1 MNNKIIIRA
10 AVEDE
15 LPILREFEQGI
26 ITVERPLNASLKKE
40 KICYYDIGALIKAD
54 TSTVMVAVDEDKIVA
69 SGYARIKQSK
79 AHLSHE
85 NHAYLGFMYV
95 DPDYRGQGLN
105 QRIIQTLITWGK
117 EQGMKDFYLEA
128 YSANHSAIRAY
139 EKMGFSQSLVEMKLS
154 I

>member
-1 MNNKIIIRA
+1 MNNKISIRA

-26 ITVERPLNASLKKE
+26 ITVERPLNDSLRLDE
-40 KICYYDIGALIKAD
+40 ICYYDIGALIKGD
-54 TSTVMVAVDEDKIVA
+54 NSIVLVAEDAGKIVA

-79 AHLSHE
+79 AHLKHE

-95 DPDYRGQGLN
+95 APDYRGQGLN
-105 QRIIQTLITWGK
+105 QRIIEALIVWGK
-117 EQGMKDFYLEA
+117 TQGMQDFYLEA
-128 YSANHSAIRAY
+128 YTENSSAIRAY
-139 EKMGFSQSLVEMKLS
+139 EKMGFIQSLVEMKLS